1 MPKPKCDFN
10 IKLQSNFI
18 EITFRHESCPI
29 NLLHIFR
36 TPFHKNNSE
45 GLLILLLILF
55 MSMLKKLNSIK
66 YNVIVYTGSSLCA
79 EKRILYS
86 VFQNIAC

>member
-45 GLLILLLILF
+45 GLLI
-55 MSMLKKLNSIK
+55 S
-66 YNVIVYTGSSLCA
+66 
-79 EKRILYS
+79 YS
-86 VFQNIAC
+86 CQCSRN